1 MKHKKR
7 YQIIDII
14 IMSILVAG
22 IVIFIMVPFFNILAG
37 AFYYENKF
45 DLRYIKSLFDN
56 KTLLFNSLRLGIL
69 TTALTLTAGICV
81 SVYIFICSERL
92 QKFWLMILGITM
104 ISPPFVTA
112 LSYINL
118 FGRRGLISYR
128 LLHLSVQPYGLT
140 GIVLMQALSD
150 FSLCSLLLYGVL
162 KSIPGYM
169 IDSAK
174 SLGAKTND
182 IICDIILPNMMPGI
196 KASALLTFLR
206 SISDF
211 GTPAIIGGKY
221 NVLALES
228 YLAVIAQGNLPRAAA
243 VNLLLILPAAAV
255 FVPYHKNL
263 KNLGIT
269 SHGIETSNSKIVGKG
284 IVYNCIKA
292 IALFFLLWIGMQ
304 YISII
309 FSAFTRMKKG
319 SLVITLENIE
329 ETLPYINQTTLRS
342 IIYSVI
348 AASCGSIMGLLIG
361 YYMQIRKI
369 KFFFWIDLAA
379 TLPYVIPGTFFGL
392 GYLLA
397 FRQPP
402 LMITG
407 TAAIV
412 VLNVIFKQLPFST
425 KIGNAAMEGINIE
438 AVNAVR
444 DLGGGRHNEILDVIL
459 PLSRRQ
465 LGLSFINAFTSTMT
479 TIGSIIFLIHPG
491 HKVLTLVMFD
501 VIQSGKY
508 NIGSVLA
515 LWIIII
521 CIVINGSYMFIT
533 SHSS

>member
-1 MKHKKR
+1 
-7 YQIIDII
+7 
-14 IMSILVAG
+14 
-22 IVIFIMVPFFNILAG
+22 
-37 AFYYENKF
+37 
-45 DLRYIKSLFDN
+45 
-56 KTLLFNSLRLGIL
+56 
-69 TTALTLTAGICV
+69 
-81 SVYIFICSERL
+81 
-92 QKFWLMILGITM
+92 
-104 ISPPFVTA
+104 
-112 LSYINL
+112 
-118 FGRRGLISYR
+118 
-128 LLHLSVQPYGLT
+128 
-140 GIVLMQALSD
+140 
-150 FSLCSLLLYGVL
+150 
-162 KSIPGYM
+162 
-169 IDSAK
+169 
-174 SLGAKTND
+174 
-182 IICDIILPNMMPGI
+182 
-196 KASALLTFLR
+196 
-206 SISDF
+206 
-211 GTPAIIGGKY
+211 
-221 NVLALES
+221 
-228 YLAVIAQGNLPRAAA
+228 
-243 VNLLLILPAAAV
+243 
-255 FVPYHKNL
+255 
-263 KNLGIT
+263 
-269 SHGIETSNSKIVGKG
+269 
-284 IVYNCIKA
+284 
-292 IALFFLLWIGMQ
+292 
-304 YISII
+304 
-309 FSAFTRMKKG
+309 MKKG

-533 SHSS
+533 SYSS